1 MYHLLPCLLVC
12 DSRVSS
18 TLFSTA
24 SRHINKSY
32 NYRSGFS
39 ARREWGEMLS
49 TQHRH
54 QFVLLCVFPAPVR
67 FCVSLVSL
75 AATILGA
82 IHAYQQMIDHR
93 KWEAAYAFW
102 KDLGWPRS
110 GPGVPL
116 RASSSAPGTHM
127 STAPSLVNTDYQLPH
142 QLSTFTLP
150 LLYQNHTLALFGLQS
165 RSAGLNT

>member
-32 NYRSGFS
+32 NYRSGF
-39 ARREWGEMLS
+39 RHGEYGVRCF
-49 TQHRH
+49 RH
-54 QFVLLCVFPAPVR
+54 GIGTKFVLLCVFPAFVR

-75 AATILGA
+75 VATILGA
-82 IHAYQQMIDHR
+82 IHAYQQMNDHR

-102 KDLGWPRS
+102 KALGWPRS
-110 GPGVPL
+110 GPGLPL
-116 RASSSAPGTHM
+116 GASSSAPGTHVNCALTCKHRLSASS
-127 STAPSLVNTDYQLPH
+127 STQHFHTAFVKPEPH
-142 QLSTFTLP
+142 PGARRTSI
-150 LLYQNHTLALFGLQS
+150 
-165 RSAGLNT
+165 